1 MASELFKEYTKY
13 RWFITS
19 SGKLVVGG
27 KSAEQNESL
36 IKEILKLKKNYIMMH
51 TKEPGS
57 PFSVILADIK
67 KINEKEMEETAIF
80 TACFSKAWKEGRKK
94 ARVNVFTTGQ
104 ICKEKDMKTGT
115 FGVMGKAQEKS
126 VRLRLF
132 LSVQMGKLRCVP
144 ESAASEKI
152 LEIQQGRMDK
162 ERAAE
167 IIEKMLK
174 EKFNYLEKRFKKTIF
189 TKQEILQA
197 LPPGGVRIL

>member
-1 MASELFKEYTKY
+1 MMLKLFKEYKKY

-19 SGKLVVGG
+19 SGKPVIGG

-36 IKEILKLKKNYIMMH
+36 MKEIFKTKKNYITIH

-67 KINEKEMEETAIF
+67 NISEKDIEETAIF
-80 TACFSKAWKEGRKK
+80 TACFSRAWRDGRRKAK
-94 ARVNVFTTGQ
+94 VNIFTIEQ
-104 ICKEKDMKTGT
+104 ICKEKNMKTGT
-115 FGVMGKAQEKS
+115 FGVMGKAQEKI
-126 VRLRLF
+126 VKLKLF
-132 LSVQMGKLRCVP
+132 LSVQMNRLRCVP
-144 ESAASEKI
+144 ESAAAEKI

-174 EKFNYLEKRFKKTIF
+174 EKFKYLEKKFKKTIF

-197 LPPGGVRIL
+197 LPPGGVKI